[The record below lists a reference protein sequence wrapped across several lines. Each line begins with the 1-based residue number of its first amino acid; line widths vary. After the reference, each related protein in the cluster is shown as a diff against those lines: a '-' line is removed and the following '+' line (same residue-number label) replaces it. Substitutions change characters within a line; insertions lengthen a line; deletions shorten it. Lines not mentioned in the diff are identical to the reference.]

1 MSRSVNLRISKVHDK
16 QLQIK
21 LNANRLVTGT
31 LCGFDQFM
39 NLVVDNSVEVNGK
52 EKNKIGMVVVGCS
65 TSREVWMALEA
76 IFSSQSRAR
85 SMQLRLQLQT
95 TKKGTLSMVD
105 PVSLADLQGLLLSH
119 KYQLEQATV
128 VKPGLGQ
135 ANLMV
140 KNSNKNN
147 TFFKRN
153 QASNQS
159 YDGKFDHGRGR
170 GSRNNSPNHSQPSSN
185 VSQ

>member
-1 MSRSVNLRISKVHDK
+1 MTSRSR
-16 QLQIK
+16 LQ
-21 LNANRLVTGT
+21 
-31 LCGFDQFM
+31 
-39 NLVVDNSVEVNGK
+39 
-52 EKNKIGMVVVGCS
+52 
-65 TSREVWMALEA
+65 ALETT
-76 IFSSQSRAR
+76 SSR
-85 SMQLRLQLQT
+85 MQGKAAYDTSLWLWDALRLGKSGWHWRPYFLRSHEPDLCNLGYSY
-95 TKKGTLSMVD
+95 KPRRKAHYLWVD
-105 PVSLADLQGLLLSH
+105 PISLADLQGLLLSH
-119 KYQLEQATV
+119 KYRLEQATV

-153 QASNQS
+153 QVSNQS

>member
-1 MSRSVNLRISKVHDK
+1 MTSRSR
-16 QLQIK
+16 LQ
-21 LNANRLVTGT
+21 
-31 LCGFDQFM
+31 
-39 NLVVDNSVEVNGK
+39 
-52 EKNKIGMVVVGCS
+52 
-65 TSREVWMALEA
+65 ALETT
-76 IFSSQSRAR
+76 SSR
-85 SMQLRLQLQT
+85 MQVLSVTLRL
-95 TKKGTLSMVD
+95 D
-105 PVSLADLQGLLLSH
+105 PISLADLQGLLLSN
-119 KYQLEQATV
+119 KYRLEQATV

-159 YDGKFDHGRGR
+159 YDGKFDYGRGR